1 MQVMSWTNGYCD
13 CGNNVDYGMY
23 YSQHEDEHSEI
34 TVKVVCGECVRERDG
49 IPSEEEKSEG
59 FKIFQNEVEKHG
71 LKGAI
76 LAQKSVEEAGSN
88 HVIFEVLDLI
98 CNTHDNMDD
107 DDEIRL
113 GYVNLAY
120 TLTIC

>member
-1 MQVMSWTNGYCD
+1 MQVMTWTSGNCD
-13 CGNNVDYGMY
+13 CGNTVDYGMY
-23 YSQHEDEHSEI
+23 DSEHEDKHSEI
-34 TVKVVCGECVRERDG
+34 TVTVVCGECVRERDG

-76 LAQKSVEEAGSN
+76 LAQKSVEETGSN
-88 HVIFEVLDLI
+88 HAVFEVLDLI

-107 DDEIRL
+107 EEIRL

-120 TLTIC
+120 TITIC